1 MARATSIKG
10 ARVLIVED
18 EYMIADDLARALR
31 EAGGDPVGP
40 VSTLEQAEEILG
52 QAHVDAAIFDLD
64 LRGKMAFDLIER
76 LVASGLPCLI
86 VSGYGDDVL
95 PETLDRVSRLEK
107 PVNPKTVIERLG
119 NELSVAR
126 RA

>member
-1 MARATSIKG
+1 MAPATSIKG

-18 EYMIADDLARALR
+18 EYMIADDLARAMR
-31 EAGGDPVGP
+31 EAGGEPVGP

-64 LRGKMAFDLIER
+64 LRGKMAFDLIEK
-76 LVASGLPCLI
+76 LVTPGLPCLI

-95 PETLDRVSRLEK
+95 PETLDGISRLEK
-107 PVNPKTVIERLG
+107 PVNPKTVIEKLDSELG
-119 NELSVAR
+119 VAR